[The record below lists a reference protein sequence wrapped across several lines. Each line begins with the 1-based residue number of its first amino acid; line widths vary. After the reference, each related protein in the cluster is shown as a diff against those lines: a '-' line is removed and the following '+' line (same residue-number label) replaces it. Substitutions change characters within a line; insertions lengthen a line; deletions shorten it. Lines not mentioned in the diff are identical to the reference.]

1 MNHHADEPLYSEITT
16 ETPEKIQNTPVVFSP
31 DAPEVPKA
39 FSKLFSYR
47 IDEIFAHYLENGIPL
62 GETLLDLFSV
72 CHVGRIVHRV
82 QKCVRSIEIWSFLRL
97 LEWKFNFEFNFETI
111 FRLNFHNTFQFV
123 WLLLTN
129 CVYQIW
135 HFRFRAIV
143 PSFFYDIQWRHGIT
157 DSSSPYLIFLNFF
170 PPRVR

>member
-1 MNHHADEPLYSEITT
+1 MNHHADEPLYSEIST

-97 LEWKFNFEFNFETI
+97 LEWIQFWNHFSAKFSQHVPICLIVTYKYKSIKFIDFINFPQFLALSSNHHKFNI
-111 FRLNFHNTFQFV
+111 
-123 WLLLTN
+123 
-129 CVYQIW
+129 
-135 HFRFRAIV
+135 
-143 PSFFYDIQWRHGIT
+143 
-157 DSSSPYLIFLNFF
+157 
-170 PPRVR
+170 

>member
-72 CHVGRIVHRV
+72 CHVGRIVRMTINRGKSV
-82 QKCVRSIEIWSFLRL
+82 KQSIN
-97 LEWKFNFEFNFETI
+97 K
-111 FRLNFHNTFQFV
+111 
-123 WLLLTN
+123 
-129 CVYQIW
+129 
-135 HFRFRAIV
+135 
-143 PSFFYDIQWRHGIT
+143 QWIK
-157 DSSSPYLIFLNFF
+157 I
-170 PPRVR
+170 